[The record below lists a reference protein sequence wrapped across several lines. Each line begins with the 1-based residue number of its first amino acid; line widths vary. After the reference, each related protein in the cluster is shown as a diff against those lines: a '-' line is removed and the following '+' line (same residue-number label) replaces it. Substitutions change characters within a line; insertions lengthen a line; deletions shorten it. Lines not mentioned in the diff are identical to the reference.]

1 MFDKKLDTL
10 YSLCYNQMIRYKLSP
25 LYLEKRILDEIVGST
40 KTYLFQFVKEL
51 KKKVDDEKKRC
62 VESYLT
68 WSIEYYNKNAS
79 DNEKLLDEFENKI
92 KNITS
97 DNFLGIDLSKTNTVL
112 DTLYPDILPSSEI
125 RETLWVQWLQIKEK
139 HD

>member
-25 LYLEKRILDEIVGST
+25 AYVEKRILDEIVGST
-40 KTYLFQFVKEL
+40 KMYLFQFVKEL
-51 KKKVDDEKKRC
+51 KKKVDDEKKRGLD
-62 VESYLT
+62 SYLT
-68 WSIEYYNKNAS
+68 WSIEYYNKNAI

-97 DNFLGIDLSKTNTVL
+97 DNFLGVDLSITNTVL
-112 DTLYPDILPSSEI
+112 DTLYPDVLPKSEV
-125 RETLWVQWLQIKEK
+125 RETLWTLWLLIKEK

>member
-25 LYLEKRILDEIVGST
+25 AYVEKRILDEIVGST

-62 VESYLT
+62 VDSYLT

-79 DNEKLLDEFENKI
+79 DKEKLLDEFENKI

-97 DNFLGIDLSKTNTVL
+97 DNFLGVDLSITNTVL
-112 DTLYPDILPSSEI
+112 DTLYQDVLPKSEV
-125 RETLWVQWLQIKEK
+125 RETLWVQWLHIKEK

>member
-25 LYLEKRILDEIVGST
+25 AYVEKRILDEIVGST
-40 KTYLFQFVKEL
+40 KMYLFQFVKEL
-51 KKKVDDEKKRC
+51 KKKVDDEKKRGLD
-62 VESYLT
+62 SYLT
-68 WSIEYYNKNAS
+68 WSREYYNKNAI

-97 DNFLGIDLSKTNTVL
+97 DNFLGVDLSITNTVL
-112 DTLYPDILPSSEI
+112 DTLYPDVLPKSEV
-125 RETLWVQWLQIKEK
+125 RETLWTLWLLIKEK

>member
-1 MFDKKLDTL
+1 
-10 YSLCYNQMIRYKLSP
+10 MIRYKLSP